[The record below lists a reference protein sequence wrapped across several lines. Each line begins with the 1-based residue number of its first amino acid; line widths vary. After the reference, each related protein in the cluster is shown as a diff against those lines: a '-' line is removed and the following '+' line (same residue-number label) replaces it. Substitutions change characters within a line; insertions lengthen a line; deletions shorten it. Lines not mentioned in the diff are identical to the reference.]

1 MWIAV
6 LRVCQ
11 GSTRQMFG
19 RILAGMVSDPGLPV
33 APMPTAGSRAA
44 GFALGLLL
52 TLLATGAG
60 LLIAPGWGTAAVVLL
75 YLPPVLV
82 TARYAGLWP
91 ALVLAVIATL
101 NFNFFFTQPYHTLRI
116 ASPVDLVTVAVLF
129 LVAVVTSQLA
139 SAMRTQAQ
147 LAAANAARNATI
159 AGLARRLLSCADR
172 EGVASVVVD
181 DLARLFDC
189 NVVFAINEDPP
200 AILAAAPQ
208 APALAANDHAAMAAA
223 LAQGK
228 VAGRGLQRVSQADWQ
243 FSPVIGQGKI
253 HAAVGLART
262 DGRPPVAES
271 QRELLGNLL
280 DQAALALERARLEAE
295 ANAAIA
301 TRERDRMRA
310 VLLASIGEDV
320 KPRLLAIQ
328 AGSRSLRRNPADK
341 EAAGAI
347 AAEAAR
353 LQHYV
358 DNLIDLSPGADQTPI
373 VCGPLTIDL
382 FRHAVHRDGEELHLT
397 PKEFAVLAELA
408 RHAGRVLTHRQLL
421 RAVWGP
427 AHEDHVDYLRVAIRA
442 LRQKLERDPAAPQLI
457 VNEPAVGY
465 RLVAQEEGG
474 LAGDPPTR

>member
-1 MWIAV
+1 MAV
-6 LRVCQ
+6 
-11 GSTRQMFG
+11 
-19 RILAGMVSDPGLPV
+19 
-33 APMPTAGSRAA
+33 
-44 GFALGLLL
+44 GLLL
-52 TLLATGAG
+52 TILATVAG
-60 LLIAPGWGTAAVVLL
+60 LLIAPVWGTAAVVLF

-101 NFNFFFTQPYHTLRI
+101 AFNFYFTQPYHTLRI

-129 LVAVVTSQLA
+129 LVAVVTSQLT
-139 SAMRTQAQ
+139 SAMRTQTQ
-147 LAAANAARNATI
+147 LAATNAARNATI

-172 EGVASVVVD
+172 EGVAAVVVE
-181 DLARLFDC
+181 DLARLFGC
-189 NVVFAINEDPP
+189 NVVFAANEDPP
-200 AILAAAPQ
+200 AILAAVPHV
-208 APALAANDHAAMAAA
+208 PELAANDHAAMGAA

-228 VAGRGLQRVSQADWQ
+228 IAGRGFQRVSQADWQ

-262 DGRPPVAES
+262 DGKPPVAES

-295 ANAAIA
+295 ANAAVA
-301 TRERDRMRA
+301 SKERDRMRA

-341 EAAGAI
+341 EAAGAV
-347 AAEAAR
+347 AAEAAK
-353 LQHYV
+353 LQHYI

-373 VCGPLTIDL
+373 TCGPLAIDL
-382 FRHAVHRDGEELHLT
+382 FRHAVHRDGVQAHLT

-408 RHAGRVLTHRQLL
+408 RHAGRVLTHRHLL

-427 AHEDHVDYLRVAIRA
+427 AHEDHVDYLRVAIRS
-442 LRQKLERDPAAPQLI
+442 LRQKLEKDPSEPQLI

-465 RLVAQEEGG
+465 RLANRPGEDG
-474 LAGDPPTR
+474 

>member
-1 MWIAV
+1 MWIGPAGN
-6 LRVCQ
+6 CQ
-11 GSTRQMFG
+11 GSTPGSFG
-19 RILAGMVSDPGLPV
+19 RILAGMVRDIAMTAV
-33 APMPTAGSRAA
+33 TRPTAGSRAA
-44 GFALGLLL
+44 GLALGLLL
-52 TLLATGAG
+52 TMLATLAG

-91 ALVLAVIATL
+91 ALALAVIATL
-101 NFNFFFTQPYHTLRI
+101 AFNFYFTQPYHTLRI

-159 AGLARRLLSCADR
+159 AGLARRLISCADQ
-172 EGVASVVVD
+172 EAVARVVVE
-181 DLARLFDC
+181 DLARLFAC
-189 NVVFAINEDPP
+189 NVVFAANEDPP
-200 AILAAAPQ
+200 AILYALP
-208 APALAANDHAAMAAA
+208 PGPVLAANDLAALATA

-228 VAGRGLQRVSQADWQ
+228 EAGRGLQRVSQADWQ
-243 FSPVIGQGKI
+243 FNPVVGQGKI
-253 HAAVGLART
+253 YAAVGLART
-262 DGRPPVAES
+262 DGKPPVAEA
-271 QRELLGNLL
+271 QRELLGSLL

-295 ANAAIA
+295 ANSAIA
-301 TRERDRMRA
+301 LRERDRMRA

-328 AGSRSLRRNPADK
+328 AGSRSLRRNPADR

-347 AAEAAR
+347 ASEAAK

-358 DNLIDLSPGADQTPI
+358 DNLVDLSPGVDQAPI
-373 VCGPLTIDL
+373 QCGPLAIDL
-382 FRHAVHRDGEELHLT
+382 FRHAVRRDGEPVHLT

-442 LRQKLERDPAAPQLI
+442 LRQKLERNPGEPELI
-457 VNEPAVGY
+457 LNEPAVGY
-465 RLVAQEEGG
+465 RLAPQADLPQG
-474 LAGDPPTR
+474 